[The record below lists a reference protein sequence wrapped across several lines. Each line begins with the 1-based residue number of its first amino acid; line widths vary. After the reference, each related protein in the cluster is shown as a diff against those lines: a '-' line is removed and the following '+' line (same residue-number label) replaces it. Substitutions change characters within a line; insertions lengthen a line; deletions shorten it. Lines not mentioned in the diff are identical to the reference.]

1 MGELLQKFVENE
13 AYIDKAYEYGLN
25 QEAFN
30 EAVYLVAYF

>member
-1 MGELLQKFVENE
+1 MAELLQKFVENS
-13 AYIDKAYEYGLN
+13 AYIYKAHKYGLD